1 MRLNLK
7 RVNMLT
13 EGERAALKALTQ
25 AVYPPDVLAS
35 SPGRHIRWAPADYSL
50 LISAA
55 GGELVS
61 HVGIFVRRGTVDRV
75 PAIIGGVGSV
85 KTHPTAEGRGY
96 ATAGLRRAVAIL
108 DDEHHVD
115 FSLLVCQ
122 DHLLPFYG
130 RLGWLSFPGRLLVD
144 QPSGQMVFTINRVMV
159 RAGHRPAPANGTID
173 LQGPPW

>member
-61 HVGIFVRRGTVDRV
+61 HVGIFVRRG
-75 PAIIGGVGSV
+75 
-85 KTHPTAEGRGY
+85 Y

-144 QPSGQMVFTINRVMV
+144 QPSGQMVFNINRVMV
-159 RAGHRPAPANGTID
+159 RAGHRPAPVNGTID